1 MRKIFLFILVS
12 MLLVACGTKEDP
24 NAPNNVDTSTQEDD
38 QNDKNQTELEDNTDK
53 EPGGFAFIH
62 NGVSIYMNTDVEPV
76 IDALG
81 ESLEYFE
88 AESCA
93 FKGLDKFY
101 IYPGFQITTYP
112 NEGKDFISAV
122 EIMDDSVSTPE
133 GIYLG
138 STVDDMISAYG
149 DDYVESQGLYTYTLD
164 DSNLQFITM
173 EDEIIAINYLAIV
186 EGLE

>member
-1 MRKIFLFILVS
+1 
-12 MLLVACGTKEDP
+12 
-24 NAPNNVDTSTQEDD
+24 
-38 QNDKNQTELEDNTDK
+38 
-53 EPGGFAFIH
+53 
-62 NGVSIYMNTDVEPV
+62 
-76 IDALG
+76 
-81 ESLEYFE
+81 
-88 AESCA
+88 
-93 FKGLDKFY
+93 
-101 IYPGFQITTYP
+101 
-112 NEGKDFISAV
+112 
-122 EIMDDSVSTPE
+122 MDDSVSTPE